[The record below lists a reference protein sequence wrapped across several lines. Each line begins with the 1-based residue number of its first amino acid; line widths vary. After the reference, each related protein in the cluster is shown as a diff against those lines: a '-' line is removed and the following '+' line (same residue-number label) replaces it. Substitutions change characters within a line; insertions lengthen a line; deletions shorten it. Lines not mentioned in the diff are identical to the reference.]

1 MKLKKFFAG
10 VLAAAMMLTVGA
22 TSAFATTPDTISVKK
37 DGSETDA
44 KMFTESDDDLVLT
57 KTLHVVKGTAPDS
70 MTFSFT
76 VVKQGETTAIN
87 GAASNAVFTATQYEP
102 FVGPNKDYTA
112 TTTVQLATVLGNN
125 KDKVGEYSYTITES
139 TPAYP
144 GVTPVDSTLTMK
156 ITVVN
161 QLDEQKQPIANSYG
175 YYVALY
181 RDNKKVEA
189 KDAFKNSYDSK
200 SLTLSKTVHGALADL
215 KKDFTFTIKFTKDTT
230 TATITN
236 EMYRGPQVGTLGDN
250 VSIKLACTGTTLLTA
265 DTYLE
270 LDKPYTVSLRHNG
283 SLELSNLPAGIK
295 YEVFEDGS
303 EVSGSDV
310 VLNTTNTSGQSVK
323 YVVTVKDANQNA
335 VSFSNNNTVSGQI
348 NKENPANVTTAFHNT
363 NNAEPDMGVV
373 LDNAPYIAMLAIV
386 AIGGV
391 ALMLNKRRR
400 DEE

>member
-22 TSAFATTPDTISVKK
+22 TAAFATTPDTISVKK

-87 GAASNAVFTATQYEP
+87 GAASNAVFTATQDEP

-200 SLTLSKTVHGALADL
+200 SLILSKTVHGALADL
-215 KKDFTFTIKFTKDTT
+215 NKDFTFTIKFTKDTGVD
-230 TATITN
+230 AN
-236 EMYRGPQVGTLGDN
+236 NLYMGPQVGTLGTN
-250 VSIKLACTGTTLLTA
+250 VSIKPEGTATIPLAA
-265 DTYLE
+265 NTYLE

-295 YEVFEDGS
+295 YKVFENGS

-310 VLNTTNTSGQSVK
+310 VLNTTNTSGQNVK
-323 YVVTVKDANQNA
+323 YVVTVKDADQNA

>member
-22 TSAFATTPDTISVKK
+22 TAAFATEPISVKK
-37 DGSETDA
+37 DGSETEA
-44 KMFTESDDDLVLT
+44 KMFTETDDDLVLT
-57 KTLHVVKGTAPDS
+57 KTLHVVKGTAPNS
-70 MTFSFT
+70 MTFSFA
-76 VVKQGETTAIN
+76 VAKQGETTAIN
-87 GAASNAVFTATQYEP
+87 GAASNAVFTATQDEP

-161 QLDEQKQPIANSYG
+161 QLNEQKQPIANSYG
-175 YYVALY
+175 YYVALH
-181 RDNKKVEA
+181 RGGNKIEA

-215 KKDFTFTIKFTKDTT
+215 NKDFTFTIKFTKDTGVD
-230 TATITN
+230 AN
-236 EMYRGPQVGTLGDN
+236 NLYMGPQVGTLGTN
-250 VSIKLACTGTTLLTA
+250 VSIKPEGTATTPLAA
-265 DTYLE
+265 NTYLE

-295 YEVFEDGS
+295 YEVFENGS

-310 VLNTTNTSGQSVK
+310 VLNTTNTSGQNVK
-323 YVVTVKDANQNA
+323 YVVTVEDADQNA
-335 VSFSNNNTVSGQI
+335 VTFSGITVSGQI
-348 NKENPANVTTAFHNT
+348 NKESPANVTTAFHNT